1 MTIKK
6 LKNTA
11 SKLLKCGSNKIK
23 INPIYYSFLKSEN
36 NRKKIIDLF
45 KKRIIIKKTIKGVS
59 SYRKKLRKAKKQS
72 GLKRG
77 IGRRKGTKN
86 ARKKYKILWIH
97 KIRNQRKLLK
107 MFRNKKQFLNYKI
120 LLNKI
125 KGNFFSS
132 TKHLL
137 EHMKLSYN

>member
-6 LKNTA
+6 LKKTA
-11 SKLLKCGSNKIK
+11 SNLLKCGSNKIK
-23 INPIYYSFLKSEN
+23 INPLYHNLLQSKIDKKSIFQLY
-36 NRKKIIDLF
+36 KK
-45 KKRIIIKKTIKGVS
+45 KIIIKKTIKGVS
-59 SYRKKLRKAKKQS
+59 SFRKKLRKAKKQT
-72 GLKRG
+72 GLKKG
-77 IGRRKGTKN
+77 IGSRKGTKN
-86 ARKKYKILWIH
+86 ARKKYKTLWVH

-107 MFRNKKQFLNYKI
+107 IFRSKKPFFNYKI

-137 EHMKLSYN
+137 EFLKLTYN